1 MRRLTNLRNG
11 QKRRGA
17 AMVEFAI
24 IAPVFLTLVVGLL
37 EAGQALRAANI
48 MAAAVREGG
57 RLAAMDWNDFVPE
70 GFTPNSKVISDV
82 RNFLIASGLPG
93 EDAVIQ
99 ITSAEGEDEG
109 EEFDLTNTNNNY
121 RLFKISIEIEYEEIS
136 TFPSTFMQGQTLTSE
151 LTFRA
156 VRSHAG

>member
-1 MRRLTNLRNG
+1 
-11 QKRRGA
+11 
-17 AMVEFAI
+17 MVEFAI
-24 IAPVFLTLVVGLL
+24 IAPVFLTLVIGLL
-37 EAGQALRAANI
+37 EAGQALRAANV

-70 GFTPNSKVISDV
+70 GFTPNDKVISDV

-93 EDAVIQ
+93 EEAVIQ

-109 EEFDLTNTNNNY
+109 EEFDLTNTSNNY
-121 RLFKISIEIEYEEIS
+121 RLFKISIEIEYDEVS
-136 TFPSTFMQGQTLTSE
+136 TFPSTFMYGQTLTSS

>member
-1 MRRLTNLRNG
+1 
-11 QKRRGA
+11 
-17 AMVEFAI
+17 MVEFAI

>member
-1 MRRLTNLRNG
+1 MRRLTNYRTG
-11 QKRRGA
+11 HERRGA
-17 AMVEFAI
+17 ALVEFAI
-24 IAPVFLTLVVGLL
+24 IAPVFLTLVIGLL
-37 EAGQALRAANI
+37 EAGQALRAANV

-93 EDAVIQ
+93 EAAVIQ

-109 EEFDLTNTNNNY
+109 EEFDLTDTNNNY
-121 RLFKISIEIEYEEIS
+121 RLFKISIEIEYEEVS

>member
-1 MRRLTNLRNG
+1 
-11 QKRRGA
+11 
-17 AMVEFAI
+17 
-24 IAPVFLTLVVGLL
+24 
-37 EAGQALRAANI
+37 
-48 MAAAVREGG
+48 
-57 RLAAMDWNDFVPE
+57 
-70 GFTPNSKVISDV
+70 VISDV

>member
-1 MRRLTNLRNG
+1 
-11 QKRRGA
+11 
-17 AMVEFAI
+17 MVEFAI
-24 IAPVFLTLVVGLL
+24 ICPVFLTLVIGLL

-70 GFTPNSKVISDV
+70 GFTPNTKVISDV
-82 RNFLIASGLPG
+82 RNFLTASGLPG
-93 EDAVIQ
+93 ADAVIS
-99 ITSAEGEDEG
+99 ITSAEGADEG
-109 EEFDLTNTNNNY
+109 DDFDLTNSNNNY
-121 RLFKISIEIEYEEIS
+121 RLFKISVQIPYEEIS

>member
-1 MRRLTNLRNG
+1 MYKLTRRTTE
-11 QKRRGA
+11 KRRGA

-24 IAPVFLTLVVGLL
+24 ICPVFLTLVIGLL

-70 GFTPNSKVISDV
+70 GFTPNTKVISDV
-82 RNFLIASGLPG
+82 RNFLTASGLPG
-93 EDAVIQ
+93 ADATIS
-99 ITSAEGEDEG
+99 ITSAEGDDEG
-109 EEFDLTNTNNNY
+109 DDFDLTNTNNNY
-121 RLFKISIEIEYEEIS
+121 RLFKISVQIPYGEIS

>member
-1 MRRLTNLRNG
+1 MQRLTKQQTNRS
-11 QKRRGA
+11 RRGA

-24 IAPVFLTLVVGLL
+24 IAPVFLTLVIGLL
-37 EAGQALRAANI
+37 EAGQALRAANV

-70 GFTPNSKVISDV
+70 GFTPNDKVISDV

-93 EDAVIQ
+93 EEAVIQ

-109 EEFDLTNTNNNY
+109 EEFDLTNTSNNY
-121 RLFKISIEIEYEEIS
+121 RLFKISIEIEYDEVS
-136 TFPSTFMQGQTLTSE
+136 TFPSTFMYGQTLTSS